1 MKVKQYFAVA
11 GFLVL
16 FISGCSF
23 EEDLAGSE
31 DPLYPPTGL
40 MAATIDSNS
49 VLLTWTPSPNDSDP
63 RFLSYKLYWSFVNAA
78 DSARA
83 RPDSAELTPG
93 TSRYTATGLTN
104 GVEYYFVVSVNPSD
118 IALKFFPSIR
128 WASAPRYTGITLPVQ
143 TVLALFDSAQTP
155 PGPAI
160 LSPDSAGAQ
169 TAGDLY
175 LDSDGTVNS
184 TSVKGSGWRRTLFST
199 VHQSASAVPVPMSSF
214 PSISTFTDTVITIQP
229 QTLYFC
235 KTQDGHY
242 ARLYVQDIP
251 SMGGPG
257 MLVHFDISYQTAP
270 NLPYAKRS
278 QK

>member
-1 MKVKQYFAVA
+1 VKVLQSFAVI
-11 GFLVL
+11 GIFIL

-40 MAATIDSNS
+40 MAATVDSNS
-49 VLLTWTPSPNDSDP
+49 VLLTWTPSPNDSDS
-63 RFLSYKLYWSFVNAA
+63 RFQSYKLFWSYTTAA
-78 DSARA
+78 DSIRA
-83 RPDSAELTPG
+83 HSDSVELTRG
-93 TSRYTATGLTN
+93 TSQYTVTGLAN

-128 WASAPRYTGITLPVQ
+128 WASAPRYSGISLPVQ
-143 TVLALFDSAQTP
+143 NVLALFDSAQTP

-160 LSPDSAGAQ
+160 LNPENAEAK
-169 TAGDLY
+169 TWGDIY
-175 LDSDGTVNS
+175 LDSDGSVKS
-184 TSVKGSGWRRTLFST
+184 TSLKGSGWRRTLFST
-199 VHQSASAVPVPMSSF
+199 VQQSAPAVPVPRSSF
-214 PSISTFTDTVITIQP
+214 PSISTFTDTVIAIQP
-229 QTLYFC
+229 QTIYFC

-270 NLPYAKRS
+270 NLPFAKRA